1 MTPLEDK
8 PRVVILGGGVA
19 GVEGLLALND
29 LAADRASLV
38 LVSGEPEL
46 TLKPLAVEE
55 PFSGEPTPRFEL
67 APLLR
72 QMGGRFLMARANRIR
87 PDDRLV
93 ELDDGQDLLYDALLV
108 TLGAKAIPPF
118 EHATTLSASE
128 PLEVDALI
136 TQAVRHETRTL
147 SVVVPRD
154 SSWPLP
160 AYELALMTAHRAQ
173 DLGIYGLKVE
183 LLTPE
188 ERPLGIFG
196 LTASTAV
203 DDLLRTRGIDLR
215 CSTSLEEVGDDLV
228 CHPGGAKLRS
238 GAVISMPAL
247 VGPRIAGLPADRNG
261 FIPIDQHA
269 RVLGVEDVWAAG
281 DGADFPV
288 KQGGLA
294 AEQADAAARDIASRL
309 GAAVEPE
316 PFEPVLRGQLLTGED
331 SLHIRNDLH
340 GVEGDSR
347 ASADPLWWP
356 PGKVV
361 GRYLRS
367 FLAYEDWYTDP
378 PPPEDALEV
387 EASVETSANQIGEV
401 DNR

>member
-1 MTPLEDK
+1 MMPVEDK

-38 LVSGEPEL
+38 LVSSQPEL
-46 TLKPLAVEE
+46 TFKPLAVEE
-55 PFSGEPTPRFEL
+55 PFSGDPPPRFEL
-67 APLLR
+67 TPLLR
-72 QMGGRFLMARANRIR
+72 QMGGRFIMARATRVR
-87 PDDRLV
+87 PDEHLV
-93 ELDDGQDLLYDALLV
+93 ELDDGEDLRYDALLV
-108 TLGAKAIPPF
+108 TLGAKAVPPY
-118 EHATTLSASE
+118 EQATTLSASE
-128 PLEVDALI
+128 PLPVDELI
-136 TQAVRHETRTL
+136 SQAARHDSRTL
-147 SVVVPRD
+147 SIVAPPG
-154 SSWPLP
+154 SFWPLP
-160 AYELALMTAHRAQ
+160 AYELALMTAHRAN
-173 DLGIYGLKVE
+173 DLGVYGLKVE

-196 LTASTAV
+196 FTASTAV
-203 DDLLRTRGIDLR
+203 EDLLRTRGIELR
-215 CSTSLEEVGDDLV
+215 CSTSLEQVDDDLV

-238 GAVISMPAL
+238 GAVISMPTL
-247 VGPRIAGLPADRNG
+247 LGPELPGLPRDRSG
-261 FIPIDQHA
+261 FIPIDRHA

-294 AEQADAAARDIASRL
+294 AEQADAAARDIAAML

-331 SLHIRNDLH
+331 SLNIRKDLH
-340 GVEGDSR
+340 GIEGDSR

-367 FLAYEDWYTDP
+367 FLTYEDWYTDP

-387 EASVETSANQIGEV
+387 EASVETFAHQIGQR
-401 DNR
+401 DSR